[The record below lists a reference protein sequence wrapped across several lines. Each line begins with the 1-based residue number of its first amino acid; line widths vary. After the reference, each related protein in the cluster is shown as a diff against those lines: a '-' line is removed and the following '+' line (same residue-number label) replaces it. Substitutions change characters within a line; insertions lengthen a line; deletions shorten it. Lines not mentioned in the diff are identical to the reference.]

1 MYDYLQRSDAIL
13 KKPGSMAKAHP
24 RAEGT
29 QERKA
34 LLKGYEPSDNEKKKN
49 KSFFQN
55 MSLENSFGNIRLG
68 VNTEGEMLLIVS
80 GKKDMKENLPS
91 LSSKRL
97 NGNRAIEKADGLFAE
112 NDRNPLGAVAYRGE
126 IKTRRQRERMLA
138 RLREMLLED
147 GKGRPVNDTVQSQLP
162 FLFVERDKDEL
173 KKLNEMS
180 AGHEGRCVEG
190 KAIMGTGSRENGG
203 RMYEQA
209 IDRRKSQLH
218 REIQQKQDLKREV
231 MASISAAV
239 SRPALK
245 QDDSVP
251 VWLFRL
257 AGQLLPDESGRSD
270 GQEHPAE
277 SDSSDEQENSA
288 ENAEGG
294 NQKKKRDKRRL

>member
-13 KKPGSMAKAHP
+13 KKPGSMAKAHHQ
-24 RAEGT
+24 AEGA

-55 MSLENSFGNIRLG
+55 MSLENCFGNIRLG

-91 LSSKRL
+91 FSSKRL
-97 NGNRAIEKADGLFAE
+97 NGNRAIEKADGVFAE

-162 FLFVERDKDEL
+162 FLFVEKDKEEL
-173 KKLNEMS
+173 KKLNEIS
-180 AGHEGRCVEG
+180 AGHRERCAEG
-190 KAIMGTGSRENGG
+190 KAAMETDGRENVG

-209 IDRRKSQLH
+209 VDRRKSQLC

-251 VWLFRL
+251 VWLLRL
-257 AGQLLPDESGRSD
+257 AGQLLPEESGSSD
-270 GQEHPAE
+270 GQGNPAE
-277 SDSSDEQENSA
+277 DTESES
-288 ENAEGG
+288 
-294 NQKKKRDKRRL
+294 QKKKQGKHEFEPA